1 VNTGVRNN
9 GLLNI
14 TARQF
19 LATTVPVPSIDEQE
33 AIADIMAATT
43 KQADALRRNLS
54 ALKEEKA
61 ALMRQLLDGRIRMK
75 NMSDAITTI
84 GSTR

>member
-1 VNTGVRNN
+1 
-9 GLLNI
+9 
-14 TARQF
+14 
-19 LATTVPVPSIDEQE
+19 
-33 AIADIMAATT
+33 MAATT